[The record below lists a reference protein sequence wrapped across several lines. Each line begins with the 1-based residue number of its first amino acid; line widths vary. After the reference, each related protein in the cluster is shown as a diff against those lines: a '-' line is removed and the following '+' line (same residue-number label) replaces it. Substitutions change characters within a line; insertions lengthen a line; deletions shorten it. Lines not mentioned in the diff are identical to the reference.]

1 MNMIYKAIDI
11 NGREIQVGDKVAFGD
26 TTSSYNAVICYG
38 EVVEIQKCASGC
50 QTNVLVRVTKNG
62 GWDYWSE
69 GKIRTFIYPRN
80 YYNLMI
86 I

>member
-1 MNMIYKAIDI
+1 MITEVKDI
-11 NGREIQVGDKVAFGD
+11 TGKEIQVGDKVAFGD

-38 EVVEIQKCASGC
+38 EVVEIQKCASRY
-50 QTNVLVRVTKNG
+50 QTNVLVRITKNG
-62 GWDYWSE
+62 GYDHWSE
-69 GKIRTFIYPRN
+69 GQIKKFIYPRN